1 MTKPRDYFTGK
12 QEEFKRSD
20 VQIAP
25 YNPRKISPQQKAT
38 LKRSIRKYGVVGGIT
53 VNKNTMTIVGG
64 NQKVAIMDEIMG
76 YPEKD
81 YTLLAEA
88 IDVDYKTEV
97 ELNLM
102 LNSENAHGE
111 WDDMK
116 VRDLLPDI
124 NYLDAGLTEEDL
136 SLFGF
141 DAMVI
146 TEGEK
151 ELEKELNA
159 LIESPSDIYDNIQS
173 EDKKVSAS
181 KKEQAELKK
190 EIEQNQIIANQMQ
203 DAQYQA
209 NKERMQQVKQEVK
222 TKAAGKAMES
232 EAYVMLAFDNVD
244 NKERF
249 MHTFGFVETDKVIKG
264 EILMKVAKH
273 V

>member
-1 MTKPRDYFTGK
+1 
-12 QEEFKRSD
+12 
-20 VQIAP
+20 
-25 YNPRKISPQQKAT
+25 
-38 LKRSIRKYGVVGGIT
+38 
-53 VNKNTMTIVGG
+53 
-64 NQKVAIMDEIMG
+64 
-76 YPEKD
+76 
-81 YTLLAEA
+81 
-88 IDVDYKTEV
+88 
-97 ELNLM
+97 
-102 LNSENAHGE
+102 
-111 WDDMK
+111 MK